1 MRAISLINHLEFDFN
16 GSVVRKGV
24 TLGDVDNDGNHELV
38 VGNEDGEVVIFKV
51 NNFLKRKKSEFI
63 YN

>member
-24 TLGDVDNDGNHELV
+24 TLGDVDNDGNYELV
-38 VGNEDGEVVIFKV
+38 VGNENGDVVIFKV
-51 NNFLKRKKSEFI
+51 R
-63 YN
+63 